1 MFGHKFYH
9 ETIRKYIIIFGTL
22 FNEIFIYRTDS
33 SGNQIQ
39 EIKVPLAYGPRDKT
53 LARLEQ
59 DTNLDTEV
67 AITLPRMSFEWIGI
81 NYATERKLNTINR
94 NVAPSGDPSDTR
106 KNVRS
111 MYNPVPY
118 DLNFELNVFSKYAE
132 DSTKIVE
139 QIMPFFTPEF
149 TVTAE
154 LISDM
159 SWKVDLPI
167 ILEAISL
174 QDTYEADF
182 QQRRALVN
190 TLSFTLKGYLFA
202 PVTESGLIKK
212 ANTQFYVDT
221 YPGNRRQQT
230 ENPDSNDTRGT
241 VYANSSAGNLV
252 FSTVRTTHANGQA
265 WELASRVTVT
275 PGLDAN
281 GDPTTNSSLTV
292 DSSLI
297 DANDN
302 YGYITNFEDFFDGD
316 GTG

>member
-1 MFGHKFYH
+1 MFGHKYYH

-33 SGNQIQ
+33 SGNKIQ

-59 DTNLDTEV
+59 DTDLDTEV

-81 NYATERKLNTINR
+81 NYATERKLNTVHR
-94 NVAPSGDPSDTR
+94 NVAMGANASDSR

-118 DLNFELNVFSKYAE
+118 DLNFELNIFS
-132 DSTKIVE
+132 
-139 QIMPFFTPEF
+139 
-149 TVTAE
+149 
-154 LISDM
+154 
-159 SWKVDLPI
+159 
-167 ILEAISL
+167 
-174 QDTYEADF
+174 YEADF
-182 QQRRALVN
+182 QQRRALIN

-202 PVTESGLIKK
+202 PVTETGLIKK

-230 ENPDSNDTRGT
+230 ENPDENDTRGT

-252 FSTVRTTHANGQA
+252 FSTVKTKHANGQA

-302 YGYITNFEDFFDGD
+302 YGFITNFEDFFDGD